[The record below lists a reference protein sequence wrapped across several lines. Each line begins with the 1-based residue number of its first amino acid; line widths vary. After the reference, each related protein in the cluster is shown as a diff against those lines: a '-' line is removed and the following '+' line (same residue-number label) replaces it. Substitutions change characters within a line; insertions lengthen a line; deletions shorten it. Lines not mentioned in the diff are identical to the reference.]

1 MKVPDNL
8 LFSLFIE
15 QDARIK
21 KGLSEKT
28 LDVST
33 GRRLRA
39 LSDEPAATYN
49 VTELKKEIAQLSQHS
64 QNRLFADTN
73 LTYADFTL
81 GKMWDTLKGL
91 YATTLR
97 AKNSATITPDQV
109 SALVG
114 QFEKSLGQLLDRAND
129 KLGQNYLF
137 GGSSLTVKPF
147 DPSTLNYTASSQD
160 FEVWVSENSK
170 VSVFL
175 RGDRVFGSNLY
186 ISNVSYASPT
196 TNFTTS
202 GAITLQVG
210 SNTYTINYGG
220 AGEPQNIQELAQD
233 INDNFGDKLHAF
245 VSQNPDGSYSLA
257 LATVE
262 LSASV
267 QFISISGELDYGSDS
282 DINNDFENPNILQ
295 AVSRVREK
303 LQGGFHP
310 DDFDLFSLNRAGD
323 LVSLRRSE
331 VGSVLSTVKNLQ
343 PTQENLDVVL
353 KKQKSDLEDA
363 DLSESI
369 MEYTRYRIAYEALMR
384 MVADQKDLT
393 ILRYL

>member
-8 LFSLFIE
+8 LFSLFVE
-15 QDARIK
+15 QDARVK

-39 LSDEPAATYN
+39 LSDEPTATYN
-49 VTELKKEIAQLSQHS
+49 VIELKKEIAQLSQHS

-109 SALVG
+109 SALAE
-114 QFEKSLGQLLDRAND
+114 QFDKGLGQLLDRAND

-147 DPSTLNYTASSQD
+147 DPNTLNYTASSQD

-175 RGDRVFGSNLY
+175 RGDKVFGSNLY

-196 TNFTTS
+196 TNFTTP

-220 AGEPQNIQELAQD
+220 AGEPQNIQELAQY
-233 INDNFGDKLHAF
+233 INDNLGDKLHAF
-245 VSQNPDGSYSLA
+245 VSQNPDGSYSIA

-267 QFISISGELDYGSDS
+267 QFDTITGDLSTG
-282 DINNDFENPNILQ
+282 FENPNILQ
-295 AVSRVREK
+295 AVKRVKEK
-303 LQGGFHP
+303 LQGGFYP
-310 DDFDLFSLNRAGD
+310 DDFDLFSLNRVSD

-369 MEYTRYRIAYEALMR
+369 MEYTRYRMAYEALMR

-393 ILRYL
+393 ILKYL

>member
-33 GRRLRA
+33 GRRVRA
-39 LSDEPAATYN
+39 LSDEPTATYN
-49 VTELKKEIAQLSQHS
+49 VIEIKKEIAQLSQHS

-81 GKMWDTLKGL
+81 GKVWDTLKGL

-97 AKNSATITPDQV
+97 AKNSATLTPDQLY
-109 SALVG
+109 ALAE
-114 QFEKSLGQLLDRAND
+114 QFDKGLGHLLDRAND

-147 DPSTLNYTASSQD
+147 DPNTLDYTASFQD

-175 RGDRVFGSNLY
+175 RGDKVFGSNLY
-186 ISNVSYASPT
+186 ISKVSFASPT
-196 TNFTTS
+196 TSFTTS

-220 AGEPQNIQELAQD
+220 AGEPQNIQELAQY
-233 INDNFGDKLHAF
+233 INNNFGDKLHAF
-245 VSQNPDGSYSLA
+245 VSQNPDGSYSIA
-257 LATVE
+257 LAPVE

-267 QFISISGELDYGSDS
+267 QFDTITGDLSTG
-282 DINNDFENPNILQ
+282 FENPNILQ
-295 AVSRVREK
+295 VVKRVKEK
-303 LQGGFHP
+303 LQGGFYP
-310 DDFDLFSLNRAGD
+310 DDFDLFSLNRASE
-323 LVSLRRSE
+323 LISLRRSE

-343 PTQENLDVVL
+343 PTQDNLDVVL

-363 DLSESI
+363 DLSESL

-393 ILRYL
+393 ILKYL

>member
-33 GRRLRA
+33 GRRVRA
-39 LSDEPAATYN
+39 LSDEPTATYN
-49 VTELKKEIAQLSQHS
+49 VIELKKEIAQLSQHS

-73 LTYADFTL
+73 LTYIDFTL

-91 YATTLR
+91 YATTIR
-97 AKNSATITPDQV
+97 AKNSATLTPDQL
-109 SALVG
+109 SALAE
-114 QFEKSLGQLLDRAND
+114 QFDKGLGQLLDRAND

-147 DPSTLNYTASSQD
+147 DPNTLNYTASSQD

-186 ISNVSYASPT
+186 ISKVSYASPT
-196 TNFTTS
+196 TSFTTP

-210 SNTYTINYGG
+210 SNTYTISYGS
-220 AGEPQNIQELAQD
+220 AGEPQNIQGLAQY
-233 INDNFGDKLHAF
+233 INNNFGDKLHAF

-257 LATVE
+257 LALVE

-267 QFISISGELDYGSDS
+267 QFISITGELSTG
-282 DINNDFENPNILQ
+282 FENPNILQ
-295 AVSRVREK
+295 VVKRVKEK
-303 LQGGFHP
+303 LHGGFYP

-343 PTQENLDVVL
+343 PTQEKLDVVL

-363 DLSESI
+363 DLSESL
-369 MEYTRYRIAYEALMR
+369 MEYTKYRIAYEALMR

-393 ILRYL
+393 ILKYL

>member
-33 GRRLRA
+33 GRRVRA
-39 LSDEPAATYN
+39 LSDEPTATYN
-49 VTELKKEIAQLSQHS
+49 VIELKKEIAQLSQHS

-73 LTYADFTL
+73 LTYVDFTL
-81 GKMWDTLKGL
+81 GKVWDTLKGL
-91 YATTLR
+91 YATTIR
-97 AKNSATITPDQV
+97 AKNSATLTPDQL
-109 SALVG
+109 SALAE
-114 QFEKSLGQLLDRAND
+114 QFDKGLGHILDMAND

-147 DPSTLNYTASSQD
+147 DPNTLNYTASSQD

-175 RGDRVFGSNLY
+175 RGDKVFGSNLY
-186 ISNVSYASPT
+186 ISKVSFASPT
-196 TNFTTS
+196 TSFTTP

-210 SNTYTINYGG
+210 SNAYTISYGG
-220 AGEPQNIQELAQD
+220 AGEPQNIQELAQY
-233 INDNFGDKLHAF
+233 INNNFGDKLHAF
-245 VSQNPDGSYSLA
+245 VSQNPDGSYSIA
-257 LATVE
+257 LAPVE

-267 QFISISGELDYGSDS
+267 QFIGITGELSAG
-282 DINNDFENPNILQ
+282 FENPNILQ
-295 AVSRVREK
+295 AVKRIKEK
-303 LQGGFHP
+303 LQGGFYP
-310 DDFDLFSLNRAGD
+310 DEFDLFSLNRAGE
-323 LVSLRRSE
+323 LISLRRSE

-343 PTQENLDVVL
+343 PTQENLDLVL

-363 DLSESI
+363 DISESI

-393 ILRYL
+393 ILKYI

>member
-21 KGLSEKT
+21 KELSEKT

-39 LSDEPAATYN
+39 LSDEPTATYN
-49 VTELKKEIAQLSQHS
+49 VIELKKEIAQLSQHS

-73 LTYADFTL
+73 LTYVDFTL
-81 GKMWDTLKGL
+81 GKVWDTLKEL
-91 YATTLR
+91 YATTIR
-97 AKNSATITPDQV
+97 AKNSATLTSDQLY
-109 SALVG
+109 ALAE
-114 QFEKSLGQLLDRAND
+114 QFDKDLGHLLDMAND

-147 DPSTLNYTASSQD
+147 DPNTLNYTASSQD

-175 RGDRVFGSNLY
+175 RGDKVFGSNLY
-186 ISNVSYASPT
+186 ISKVSYASPT
-196 TNFTTS
+196 TSFTTP
-202 GAITLQVG
+202 GTITLQVG

-220 AGEPQNIQELAQD
+220 AGEPQNIQELAQY
-233 INDNFGDKLHAF
+233 INNNFGDKLHAF

-257 LATVE
+257 LSPVE
-262 LSASV
+262 LSANV
-267 QFISISGELDYGSDS
+267 QFISITGDLSPG
-282 DINNDFENPNILQ
+282 FENPNIFQ
-295 AVSRVREK
+295 VVKRVKDK
-303 LQGGFHP
+303 LQGGFYP
-310 DDFDLFSLNRAGD
+310 DDFDLFSLNRASE
-323 LVSLRRSE
+323 LISLRRSE

-343 PTQENLDVVL
+343 PTQEELDVVL
-353 KKQKSDLEDA
+353 REQKSDIEDA
-363 DLSESI
+363 DVSESL

-393 ILRYL
+393 ILKYI

>member
-39 LSDEPAATYN
+39 LSDEPTATYN
-49 VTELKKEIAQLSQHS
+49 VIEIKKEIAQLSQHS

-81 GKMWDTLKGL
+81 GKVWDTLKGL
-91 YATTLR
+91 YATTIR
-97 AKNSATITPDQV
+97 AKNSATLTPDQLY
-109 SALVG
+109 ALAE
-114 QFEKSLGQLLDRAND
+114 QFDKGLGQLLDRAND

-147 DPSTLNYTASSQD
+147 DPNTLDYTASFQD

-175 RGDRVFGSNLY
+175 RGDKVFGSNLY
-186 ISNVSYASPT
+186 ISKVSFASPT
-196 TNFTTS
+196 TSFTTP

-210 SNTYTINYGG
+210 SNIYTINYGG
-220 AGEPQNIQELAQD
+220 AGEPQNTQELAQY
-233 INDNFGDKLHAF
+233 INNNFGDKLHAF
-245 VSQNPDGSYSLA
+245 VSQNPDGSYSIA

-267 QFISISGELDYGSDS
+267 QFIGITGELSTG
-282 DINNDFENPNILQ
+282 FENPNILQ
-295 AVSRVREK
+295 VVKRVKEK
-303 LQGGFHP
+303 LQGGFYP
-310 DDFDLFSLNRAGD
+310 DDFDLFSLNRASE

-331 VGSVLSTVKNLQ
+331 AGSVLSTVKNLQ
-343 PTQENLDVVL
+343 PTQDNLDVVL
-353 KKQKSDLEDA
+353 KKQKSDIEDA

-384 MVADQKDLT
+384 IVADQKDLT
-393 ILRYL
+393 ILKYL

>member
-33 GRRLRA
+33 GRRVRA
-39 LSDEPAATYN
+39 LSDEPTATYN
-49 VTELKKEIAQLSQHS
+49 VIELKKEIAQLSQHS

-73 LTYADFTL
+73 LTYVDFTL

-97 AKNSATITPDQV
+97 AKNSATLTPDQV
-109 SALVG
+109 SALAVEFDKG
-114 QFEKSLGQLLDRAND
+114 LGHILDRAND

-147 DPSTLNYTASSQD
+147 DSNTLNYTASSQD

-175 RGDRVFGSNLY
+175 RGDKVFGSNLY
-186 ISNVSYASPT
+186 ISKVSYASPT
-196 TNFTTS
+196 TNFTTP

-210 SNTYTINYGG
+210 SNTYTISYGG
-220 AGEPQNIQELAQD
+220 AGEPQNIQELAQY
-233 INDNFGDKLHAF
+233 INNNFGDKLHAF

-257 LATVE
+257 LSPVE
-262 LSASV
+262 PSANV
-267 QFISISGELDYGSDS
+267 QFISISGDLSTG
-282 DINNDFENPNILQ
+282 FENPNILQ
-295 AVSRVREK
+295 AVKRVKEK
-303 LQGGFHP
+303 LQGGFYP
-310 DDFDLFSLNRAGD
+310 DDFDLFSLNRASE
-323 LVSLRRSE
+323 LISLRRSE

-353 KKQKSDLEDA
+353 KKQKSDIEDA
-363 DLSESI
+363 DISESL

-393 ILRYL
+393 ILKYL

>member
-33 GRRLRA
+33 GRRVRA
-39 LSDEPAATYN
+39 LSDEPTATYN
-49 VTELKKEIAQLSQHS
+49 VIELKKEIAQLSQHS

-81 GKMWDTLKGL
+81 GKVWDTLKGL
-91 YATTLR
+91 YANTLR
-97 AKNSATITPDQV
+97 AKNSATLTPDQL
-109 SALVG
+109 SALAE
-114 QFEKSLGQLLDRAND
+114 QFDKGLGHILDMAND

-147 DPSTLNYTASSQD
+147 DPDTLNYTASSQD

-170 VSVFL
+170 VWVFL
-175 RGDRVFGSNLY
+175 RGDKVFGSNLY
-186 ISNVSYASPT
+186 ISKVSYASPT
-196 TNFTTS
+196 TNFATT

-210 SNTYTINYGG
+210 SNTYTINYGN
-220 AGEPQNIQELAQD
+220 AGEPQNIQELAQY
-233 INDNFGDKLHAF
+233 INNNFGDKLHAF
-245 VSQNPDGSYSLA
+245 VSQNPDGSYSFA
-257 LATVE
+257 LSTVE
-262 LSASV
+262 LSARV
-267 QFISISGELDYGSDS
+267 QFISISGELDYGSDG

-295 AVSRVREK
+295 VVKRVKEK
-303 LQGGFHP
+303 LQGGFYP
-310 DDFDLFSLNRAGD
+310 DDFDLFSLNRASD

-353 KKQKSDLEDA
+353 KKQKSDIEDA
-363 DLSESI
+363 DLTESI

-393 ILRYL
+393 ILKYL

>member
-33 GRRLRA
+33 GRRVRA
-39 LSDEPAATYN
+39 LSDEPTTTYN
-49 VTELKKEIAQLSQHS
+49 VIELKKEIAQLSQHS

-81 GKMWDTLKGL
+81 GKVWDTLKGL
-91 YATTLR
+91 YATTIR
-97 AKNSATITPDQV
+97 AKNSATLTPDQLY
-109 SALVG
+109 ALAE
-114 QFEKSLGQLLDRAND
+114 QFDKGLGQLLDMAND

-147 DPSTLNYTASSQD
+147 DPNTLNYTASSQD

-175 RGDRVFGSNLY
+175 RGDKVFGSNLY
-186 ISNVSYASPT
+186 ISKVSFASPT
-196 TNFTTS
+196 TSFTTP

-210 SNTYTINYGG
+210 SNTYTISYGG
-220 AGEPQNIQELAQD
+220 AGEPQNIQELAQY
-233 INDNFGDKLHAF
+233 INNDFGDKLHAF

-257 LATVE
+257 LAPVE
-262 LSASV
+262 LSANV
-267 QFISISGELDYGSDS
+267 QFIGITGDLSTG
-282 DINNDFENPNILQ
+282 FENPNILQ
-295 AVSRVREK
+295 VVKRVKEK
-303 LQGGFHP
+303 LQGGFYP

-343 PTQENLDVVL
+343 PTQEKLDVVL

-363 DLSESI
+363 NISESL

-393 ILRYL
+393 ILKYL

>member
-33 GRRLRA
+33 GRRVRA
-39 LSDEPAATYN
+39 LSDEPTATYN
-49 VTELKKEIAQLSQHS
+49 VIELKKEIAQLSQHS

-73 LTYADFTL
+73 LTYVDFTL
-81 GKMWDTLKGL
+81 GKVWDTLKGL
-91 YATTLR
+91 YATTIR
-97 AKNSATITPDQV
+97 AKNSATLTLDQL
-109 SALVG
+109 SALAE
-114 QFEKSLGQLLDRAND
+114 QFDKGLGHILDMAND

-147 DPSTLNYTASSQD
+147 DPNTLNYTASSQD

-175 RGDRVFGSNLY
+175 RGDKVFGSNLY
-186 ISNVSYASPT
+186 ISKVSFASPT
-196 TNFTTS
+196 TSFTTP

-210 SNTYTINYGG
+210 SNAYTISYGG
-220 AGEPQNIQELAQD
+220 AGEPQNIQELAQY
-233 INDNFGDKLHAF
+233 INNNFGDKLHAF
-245 VSQNPDGSYSLA
+245 VSQNPDGSYSIA
-257 LATVE
+257 LAPVE

-267 QFISISGELDYGSDS
+267 QFIGITGELSAG
-282 DINNDFENPNILQ
+282 FENPNILQ
-295 AVSRVREK
+295 AVKRIKEK
-303 LQGGFHP
+303 LQGGFYP
-310 DDFDLFSLNRAGD
+310 DEFDLFSLNRAGE
-323 LVSLRRSE
+323 LISLRRSE

-343 PTQENLDVVL
+343 PTQENLDLVL

-363 DLSESI
+363 DISESI

-393 ILRYL
+393 ILKYI